1 MSKVVIFTGGD
12 PFSPSGIGSGTKTC
26 GSISQTIPLVVE
38 SRRMKF
44 WFGNPSSGYMVVSSA
59 ILTQGTINIPVTFN
73 GQTSSEIQSPGLWS
87 DYITLTG
94 FTFPGSFILTI
105 AILETYIHYTQVQ
118 HFSLTGLPQAA
129 FWLAGNGVSTMNV
142 THATLTQ
149 GTKTIPLTVN
159 GHTSFYIP
167 PTGRWSDYASIADF
181 TFPGN
186 VTITVFFADPV
197 DAAIFSDN
205 PVPDDP
211 VVVSVIADSLTGA
224 GLTGE
229 ILFDVEFEGTF
240 TDSVNGLTPVVT
252 GDATIETGSRMF
264 GNGCL
269 KLNATTG
276 ILQPTNITGVTITEW
291 ISGSG
296 ITESLNL
303 ANVEGV
309 LHLYLGT
316 NYGYDHGAILTEG
329 GSYTIFNE
337 SNTIAVNVVF
347 SELPPLSNNNSISD
361 SIGLIQQPSSLTY
374 TPSEETKTILKANGF
389 TYSVFGQIDESPTTH
404 LAYSF
409 EKASGGYNCYLFI
422 AGILQGGVFISDD
435 DIDVYIIYMYALSTE
450 GAAYY
455 DGYQIIKGAVWTS
468 NFTPPSQP
476 FVSSSDYGLLELTSN
491 SSITLTTNPAPGDT
505 IKLKGGTLGDV
516 TLTFV
521 NHYPNNQYEVQI
533 GATVN
538 ETAANLALAINKIAG
553 AEFTAAATD
562 NVVDVIAYS
571 PTFSMEETGESVVLG
586 GVTRTLDG
594 LITEDISVDDSFT
607 VADGGKAIQQ
617 NVSVTEAIDGLID
630 GLSENIN
637 ITDYFDTPMDGLD
650 ESVLVS
656 TSFVGLIDVMR

>member
-1 MSKVVIFTGGD
+1 MPKVVLFTRGN
-12 PFSPSGIGSGTKTC
+12 PWNPSGIGSGTT
-26 GSISQTIPLVVE
+26 SVLNTVSQTFSV
-38 SRRMKF
+38 
-44 WFGNPSSGYMVVSSA
+44 
-59 ILTQGTINIPVTFN
+59 PVT
-73 GQTSSEIQSPGLWS
+73 
-87 DYITLTG
+87 
-94 FTFPGSFILTI
+94 
-105 AILETYIHYTQVQ
+105 
-118 HFSLTGLPQAA
+118 PQAK
-129 FWLAGNGVSTMNV
+129 FWLAGNGVSSVLITS
-142 THATLTQ
+142 ARLIQ
-149 GTKTIPLTVN
+149 GTKNIPVTVN
-159 GHTSFYIP
+159 GAASFYIP
-167 PTGRWSDYASIADF
+167 ATGKWSDYASISDF
-181 TFPGN
+181 SLPGN
-186 VTITVFFADPV
+186 VTLTVT
-197 DAAIFSDN
+197 FSGTMNIATFLDN
-205 PVPDDP
+205 SNPGDP
-211 VVVSVIADSLTGA
+211 VVVSATEIPSPETPSLA
-224 GLTGE
+224 GE

-240 TDSVNGLTPVVT
+240 IDSVNGLEPVVT
-252 GDATIETGSRMF
+252 GDAIIETGPRMF

-269 KLNATTG
+269 KLNATTD

-303 ANVEGV
+303 ANVEEV

-361 SIGLIQQPSSLTY
+361 SIGLIHPPSSLAY
-374 TPSEETKTILKANGF
+374 TSSEETKTILKANGF

-409 EKASGGYNCYLFI
+409 EKASGGYNCYFFV
-422 AGILQGGVFISDD
+422 AGILQGSVFISDD
-435 DIDVYIIYMYALSTE
+435 DIDVYIAYMYALSTE

-476 FVSSSDYGLLELTSN
+476 FIFSSDYGLIELTSS

-516 TLTFV
+516 TFTFV
-521 NHYPNNQYEVQI
+521 NYYPRNQYEVQI

-538 ETAANLALAINKIAG
+538 ETTANLALAINRIEG
-553 AEFTAAATD
+553 AEFTATATD
-562 NVVDVIAYS
+562 NVVDITAYS
-571 PTFSMEETGESVVLG
+571 PTFSTEKTGDGITLS
-586 GVTRTLDG
+586 GVSRTLDG

-607 VADGGKAIQQ
+607 VTDGGKAIQQ

>member
-1 MSKVVIFTGGD
+1 MKTVLYIGSN
-12 PFSPSGIGSGTKTC
+12 PWSPAGAGSGTTLI
-26 GSISQTIPLVVE
+26 SSSVSQTFTMP
-38 SRRMKF
+38 
-44 WFGNPSSGYMVVSSA
+44 Y
-59 ILTQGTINIPVTFN
+59 TPV
-73 GQTSSEIQSPGLWS
+73 
-87 DYITLTG
+87 
-94 FTFPGSFILTI
+94 
-105 AILETYIHYTQVQ
+105 
-118 HFSLTGLPQAA
+118 AA
-129 FWLAGNGVSTMNV
+129 KFWLAGNGISPI
-142 THATLTQ
+142 HILSAWLIQ
-149 GTKTIPLTVN
+149 GGKGIPITVFAN
-159 GHTSFYIP
+159 TSFYIP
-167 PTGRWSDYASIADF
+167 AFGRWSDYVSISDF
-181 TFPGN
+181 TLPGT
-186 VTITVFFADPV
+186 VTLTVIVESEQPFATFSGNPNPDEPV
-197 DAAIFSDN
+197 I
-205 PVPDDP
+205 
-211 VVVSVIADSLTGA
+211 VSVIETPLSGP

-229 ILFDVEFEGTF
+229 VLFNVEFESNF
-240 TDSVNGLTPVVT
+240 VDSVNGLTPVVT

-296 ITESLNL
+296 ITEFLNL

-521 NHYPNNQYEVQI
+521 NHYPRNQYEIQI
-533 GATVN
+533 GDTVN
-538 ETAANLALAINKIAG
+538 DTAAMIATAINNIVG
-553 AEFTAAATD
+553 AEFVATVAD
-562 NVVDVIAYS
+562 NVIAIVAYTT
-571 PTFSMEETGESVVLG
+571 TFSMEETGDSITLG
-586 GVTRTLDG
+586 AVTRTLDG
-594 LITEDISVDDSFT
+594 LITEEVSAADSFT
-607 VADGGKAIQQ
+607 VTDGGKAVQEEISAAD
-617 NVSVTEAIDGLID
+617 NIDGLID
-630 GLSENIN
+630 GLSESVNVS
-637 ITDYFDTPMDGLD
+637 DSFDVPLD
-650 ESVLVS
+650 SLNESVSVS
-656 TSFVGLIDVMR
+656 TNFEGLIDVMGAT